1 MKVLKKMM
9 RERMADAGR
18 QGEDFFDVLI
28 EELRREKPVMTEAIA
43 LDLMFVLLFAS
54 FETTALA
61 LTLGVKLLAENPRVL
76 RALTVII
83 RPAQKLH
90 RLHLKKN
97 CMDQQ
102 DVAIVYCSRRTWCV
116 PDEAGNKAWLVPE
129 TIDRR

>member
-18 QGEDFFDVLI
+18 QGEDFFEVLI
-28 EELRREKPVMTEAIA
+28 EELREKPVMTEAIA

-76 RALTVII
+76 RALAVSII
-83 RPAQKLH
+83 LHKKLH
-90 RLHLKKN
+90 GPARLWRLFT
-97 CMDQQ
+97 
-102 DVAIVYCSRRTWCV
+102 SS
-116 PDEAGNKAWLVPE
+116 LVPS
-129 TIDRR
+129 TYVVCA

>member
-61 LTLGVKLLAENPRVL
+61 LTLGVRLLTENPKVVDALRVSNN
-76 RALTVII
+76 
-83 RPAQKLH
+83 QK
-90 RLHLKKN
+90 KKPPT
-97 CMDQQ
+97 
-102 DVAIVYCSRRTWCV
+102 AARR
-116 PDEAGNKAWLVPE
+116 N
-129 TIDRR
+129 

>member
-18 QGEDFFDVLI
+18 QREDFFDVLI
-28 EELRREKPVMTEAIA
+28 EELRRDKPVMTEAIA

-54 FETTALA
+54 FEMTALA

-90 RLHLKKN
+90 RLHLKKKLHGPARCGN
-97 CMDQQ
+97 CLLLSTY
-102 DVAIVYCSRRTWCV
+102 VVCA
-116 PDEAGNKAWLVPE
+116 
-129 TIDRR
+129 